1 MLWHAADEYIKY
13 YLHQFDLN
21 IDILLEIAPLKYL
34 YFFKILKS
42 STFLG
47 ISMTTVLIFHINPDL
62 TKQTPT
68 ASLLYNLPNKTPGG
82 ISLCFNITKYPLQD
96 FTLEQIC
103 SMVNLKSNF
112 NAFLLRSRGLSAGMT
127 RSGQTFLEIS
137 LTEEW
142 FKLSRTKP
150 LHLTHLTSFHF
161 RNLIWGVHDV
171 K

>member
-68 ASLLYNLPNKTPGG
+68 ASLLYNLPTALPGE
-82 ISLCFNITKYPLQD
+82 F
-96 FTLEQIC
+96 
-103 SMVNLKSNF
+103 
-112 NAFLLRSRGLSAGMT
+112 LSAST
-127 RSGQTFLEIS
+127 QQNIPNRILLLDKSAQ
-137 LTEEW
+137 W
-142 FKLSRTKP
+142 
-150 LHLTHLTSFHF
+150 
-161 RNLIWGVHDV
+161 LI
-171 K
+171 